1 MFKMKHWQDPL
12 NLVLGIWMIVS
23 PWALAYQDET
33 NAMQNALFVGVL
45 VAALAAIELFKVQ
58 AWEEWTN
65 FALGI
70 WLAMSPWLL
79 GFSGI
84 VLATYNAL
92 IVGIA
97 IAALALWALGT
108 DKDIGG
114 WWTHHPTAP

>member
-12 NLVLGIWMIVS
+12 NLVLGLWLIAS
-23 PWALAYQDET
+23 PWLLMYQDET
-33 NAMQNALFVGVL
+33 NAMQNALIVGVL
-45 VAALAAIELFKVQ
+45 VVAMAAIELFKVQ
-58 AWEEWTN
+58 AWEEWAN
-65 FALGI
+65 FALGL
-70 WLAMSPWLL
+70 WLAVSPWML

-84 VLATYNAL
+84 ALATYNAL

-114 WWTHHPTAP
+114 WWTHHPTAQ